1 MNMSVIIN
9 LKKVR
14 KNTGLTQ
21 KEVAEA
27 LSISK
32 DTLSRYERGKQE
44 PRLEVAI
51 QLSKFY
57 KVSMEQLFELVY

>member
-1 MNMSVIIN
+1 MSVIIN

-57 KVSMEQLFELVY
+57 KVSMDQLFELAY